1 MTMTGAKAMM
11 ALAVIVEEE
20 VEFLFGD
27 MIATGQGIGTS
38 DITAC
43 MNNIVHAVNGQFD
56 LHLDIARDMVY
67 TEIERLEKWHG
78 IAQSSDT
85 DPHPWPVGRVKEQVD
100 SISVMGCPREDLWGL
115 IVVPLRIHP
124 CRC

>member
-38 DITAC
+38 DLGAC
-43 MNNIVHAVNGQFD
+43 FREIHETHTTVLQHLIVEAG
-56 LHLDIARDMVY
+56 LTLTTIYDMMY
-67 TEIERLEKWHG
+67 AEIERLERYH
-78 IAQSSDT
+78 A
-85 DPHPWPVGRVKEQVD
+85 VA
-100 SISVMGCPREDLWGL
+100 
-115 IVVPLRIHP
+115 
-124 CRC
+124 

>member
-11 ALAVIVEEE
+11 ALAIIVEEE

-43 MNNIVHAVNGQFD
+43 MNNIVHAVNGKFD
-56 LHLDIARDMVY
+56 LHLDIARDMMY

-78 IAQSSDT
+78 IA
-85 DPHPWPVGRVKEQVD
+85 
-100 SISVMGCPREDLWGL
+100 
-115 IVVPLRIHP
+115 
-124 CRC
+124 

>member
-38 DITAC
+38 DLGAC
-43 MNNIVHAVNGQFD
+43 WDAIYDTHTDVLQHLIVEAG
-56 LHLDIARDMVY
+56 LTLTTIYDMMY
-67 TEIERLEKWHG
+67 AEIDRLEKWYG
-78 IAQSSDT
+78 IA
-85 DPHPWPVGRVKEQVD
+85 
-100 SISVMGCPREDLWGL
+100 
-115 IVVPLRIHP
+115 
-124 CRC
+124 

>member
-1 MTMTGAKAMM
+1 MTMTTTQAMM
-11 ALAVIVEEE
+11 ALTVGVEEE

-43 MNNIVHAVNGQFD
+43 MNNIVHAVNGKFD
-56 LHLDIARDMVY
+56 LHLDIARDMMY

-78 IAQSSDT
+78 IA
-85 DPHPWPVGRVKEQVD
+85 
-100 SISVMGCPREDLWGL
+100 
-115 IVVPLRIHP
+115 
-124 CRC
+124 

>member
-38 DITAC
+38 DLSACFNAIHDTHTTVIQHLRVLAGLTATT
-43 MNNIVHAVNGQFD
+43 IY
-56 LHLDIARDMVY
+56 DMMY
-67 TEIERLEKWHG
+67 AEIDRLEKWYG
-78 IAQSSDT
+78 IA
-85 DPHPWPVGRVKEQVD
+85 
-100 SISVMGCPREDLWGL
+100 
-115 IVVPLRIHP
+115 
-124 CRC
+124 

>member
-1 MTMTGAKAMM
+1 MTMTTTNAMM

-43 MNNIVHAVNGQFD
+43 MNNIVHAVNGKFD
-56 LHLDIARDMVY
+56 LPLDIARDMMY
-67 TEIERLEKWHG
+67 TEIERLERYH
-78 IAQSSDT
+78 A
-85 DPHPWPVGRVKEQVD
+85 VA
-100 SISVMGCPREDLWGL
+100 
-115 IVVPLRIHP
+115 
-124 CRC
+124 